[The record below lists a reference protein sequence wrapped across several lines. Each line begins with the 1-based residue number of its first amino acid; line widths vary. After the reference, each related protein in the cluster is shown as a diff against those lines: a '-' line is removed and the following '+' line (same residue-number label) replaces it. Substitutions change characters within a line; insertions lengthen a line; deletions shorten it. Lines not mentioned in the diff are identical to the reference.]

1 VKHAPAGDRI
11 RADTAEI
18 RTAGERETAAGAHLL
33 EAAGLPVLGWHDPA
47 VERLVLVE
55 EGSVRGTVAIERR
68 GDEWLVRSLSVAPA
82 LRGRGFGRAL
92 LAFAVD
98 RVSRAGA
105 ARLFALT
112 TTIAPWLE
120 RVGFV
125 ETTRD
130 AVPLPL
136 QASDELRGACPASA
150 RVFVLDL
157 TAVDSARGVVR

>member
-1 VKHAPAGDRI
+1 VSRATARDGSRAE
-11 RADTAEI
+11 RADI
-18 RTAGERETAAGAHLL
+18 RPAGERETAAGAQLL
-33 EAAGLPVLGWHDPA
+33 EADGLPVEGWHDPA

-68 GDEWLVRSLSVAPA
+68 GDGWLVRSLSVAPA

-92 LAFAVD
+92 LTFAVD
-98 RVSRAGA
+98 RASRTGA
-105 ARLFALT
+105 RRLFALT

-130 AVPLPL
+130 AVPLAL

-157 TAVDSARGVVR
+157 RPAAALKELSR